1 MSLAPD
7 PPRPCQVPT
16 LAAPQPSHSIHK
28 MVITELSYSF
38 SSAGALHKGKGHLL
52 KERRWFCNQ
61 ELILFGLPDQ
71 NQNFSSVLVPGPLL
85 LQLALVTGL

>member
-7 PPRPCQVPT
+7 PPRPCQVST

-28 MVITELSYSF
+28 MVITDYSF
-38 SSAGALHKGKGHLL
+38 SSAGALHKGKGYLL
-52 KERRWFCNQ
+52 KERWFCNQ